1 MDVYRKEEG
10 SYGGQRSIDLQMIR
24 DYEQTGC
31 RLKEFLENCKKKDVK
46 LEFRNK
52 TVEPDWMMEVYQMI
66 MERTRE
72 ELKAEQRAG
81 IKRALKRREEGKGT
95 YGRPRVELHSDF
107 EKQLKER
114 IRNQEN
120 LSTYCEQLK
129 MKKSTFYKWVKV
141 YRDSWEEEK
150 KLL

>member
-1 MDVYRKEEG
+1 MYRKEEE

-81 IKRALKRREEGKGT
+81 IKRALKRWEEGKGT
-95 YGRPRVELHSDF
+95 YGRPRVELPSDF